1 MKNKPQILYI
11 HGGETFKTRE
21 DYLSFLK
28 TRKVFLGKRQKWF
41 GEYLDKELDKKF
53 EITKPRMPLQDFAK
67 YEDWKIHFER
77 YVSLLNN
84 DVILIGTSLGGI
96 FLAKY
101 LSENKF
107 PKRILSTY
115 LVCPPFDNTLP
126 KDDLVGGFKL
136 KKNLSLFEK
145 QSKSIIIFFSQ
156 DDDTVPASQA
166 EKYKK
171 KLPNA
176 KIVIFKS
183 KNGHFRVAKF
193 PEIVKMIK
201 EDLKSI
207 K

>member
-1 MKNKPQILYI
+1 M
-11 HGGETFKTRE
+11 TFRNRKE
-21 DYLSFLK
+21 YLRHLK
-28 TRKVFLGKRQKWF
+28 TRPVSLKSKKNWKR
-41 GEYLDKELDKKF
+41 EYLDAELGKKF
-53 EITKPRMPLQDFAK
+53 DIIRPNFPLADDAK
-67 YEDWKIHFER
+67 FEDWKITFER
-77 YVSLLNN
+77 YFPFLRKN
-84 DVILIGTSLGGI
+84 VILIGYSLGGT

-107 PKRILSTY
+107 PKKILSVY
-115 LVCPPFDNTLP
+115 LVCPPFDDTCFEEP
-126 KDDLVGGFKL
+126 LVGGFKL
-136 KKNLSLFEK
+136 KSSLSLLEK
-145 QSKSIIIFFSQ
+145 NSNDLTLFFSE
-156 DDDTVPASQA
+156 DDYDMPIAHA
-166 EKYKK
+166 EKYRK